1 MNYDKIA
8 LVTGAN
14 RGIGIE
20 ICRQL
25 TLENIRVILTA
36 RNESKGK
43 TACEKLPSE
52 GSDLFFH
59 QLDVSDS
66 NSIKSL
72 ADYVRKEFSRLDIL
86 INNAGI
92 YIDQGKL
99 AQNVELNT
107 VRKTFETNLLGPLN
121 LCQTFIP
128 LMKKHNYGRIVNVS
142 SNMGAFNEM
151 GGGSVSYRI
160 SKTALNSMTVILA
173 SELSGSNILV
183 NTMNPGWVR
192 TDMGGKNASR
202 SVEQGADTA
211 IWLATL
217 PDNGP
222 SGKFFQ
228 DRKEISW

>member
-1 MNYDKIA
+1 MNHQRIA
-8 LVTGAN
+8 LITGAN
-14 RGIGIE
+14 RGIGFE
-20 ICRQL
+20 ICKQL
-25 TLENIRVILTA
+25 AQKKIEVILTA
-36 RNESKGK
+36 RDESKGK
-43 TACEKLPSE
+43 AAFQKLVKE
-52 GSDLFFH
+52 GLDAVFY
-59 QLDVSDS
+59 QLNVSDS

-72 ADYVRKEFSRLDIL
+72 ADYVLKEFGRLDIL

-92 YIDQGKL
+92 FIDQGKL
-99 AQNVELNT
+99 AQNVELDI
-107 VRKTFETNLLGPLN
+107 VRKTLEINLLGPLS

-128 LMKKHNYGRIVNVS
+128 LMKKHNYGRIVNLS
-142 SNMGAFNEM
+142 SGMGAFYEM
-151 GGGSVSYRI
+151 GGGNASYRI

-192 TDMGGKNASR
+192 TEMGGKNATR

-222 SGKFFQ
+222 SGKFFL
-228 DRKEISW
+228 DRKEIPW

>member
-1 MNYDKIA
+1 MIRDKIA

-14 RGIGIE
+14 RGIGFE

-25 TLENIRVILTA
+25 AHENIRVILTA
-36 RNESKGK
+36 RDESKGK
-43 TACEKLPSE
+43 AACEKLAAE
-52 GSDLFFH
+52 GSELFFQ

-66 NSIKSL
+66 NSVKNL
-72 ADYVRKEFSRLDIL
+72 ADYVRKKFNRLDIL

-99 AQNVELNT
+99 AQNVELDT
-107 VRKTFETNLLGPLN
+107 LRSTLETNLIGPLS
-121 LCQTFIP
+121 LCQNFIP

-142 SNMGAFNEM
+142 SSMGAFNEM
-151 GGGSVSYRI
+151 GSGSASYRI
-160 SKTALNSMTVILA
+160 SKTALNSMTSILA
-173 SELSGSNILV
+173 NELKGSNILV
-183 NTMNPGWVR
+183 NTMSPGWVR
-192 TDMGGKNASR
+192 TDMGGNNATR

-211 IWLATL
+211 IWLATF

-228 DRKEISW
+228 DRKEIPW